1 MVDSLTNK
9 FPNYCLIILG
19 ADYPPKYKPTGCSF
33 TPTSRKIIYY
43 MQSKRPWIPQY
54 PRLFFCCIQ
63 AAYNKPDDRIRIR
76 DTTILKY
83 LSFYAGGYSRIP
95 FMYRVGTVYIIQIK
109 HIEK

>member
-1 MVDSLTNK
+1 MYAVQTAMDTTVSEALLLL
-9 FPNYCLIILG
+9 Y
-19 ADYPPKYKPTGCSF
+19 
-33 TPTSRKIIYY
+33 
-43 MQSKRPWIPQY
+43 
-54 PRLFFCCIQ
+54 CIQ
-63 AAYNKPDDRIRIR
+63 AAYNKHDDRIRIR